1 MKKTRLYQI
10 MTAGIFCMLLCCSP
24 AVFSQVKIGNNPKSI
39 NKDAVV
45 EMESTNKGMLLPR
58 LALSS
63 TTNAAP
69 LSSFVQGMFVFN
81 TATAND
87 VTPGMYYSDG
97 VKWIKV
103 NASTASSTGVK
114 KSLEI
119 VSANGKTIFNTPEPI
134 TDINKISLYRNGV
147 MISFTINGAN
157 SIAAEVPSVVGDEIR
172 IIQLL

>member
-1 MKKTRLYQI
+1 MKKKGLYRV
-10 MTAGIFCMLLCCSP
+10 MTAGVFCMILCYSP
-24 AVFSQVKIGNNPKSI
+24 VAFGQVKIGNNPKSI
-39 NKDAVV
+39 NKDAVL

-58 LALSS
+58 LALSA

-103 NASTASSTGVK
+103 NVSTAASSSVK
-114 KSLEI
+114 KSL
-119 VSANGKTIFNTPEPI
+119 VTVTTNGQVIFNTPDVI

-147 MISFTINGAN
+147 MISFTINNAN

>member
-1 MKKTRLYQI
+1 MKKMRLYQI
-10 MTAGIFCMLLCCSP
+10 MTAGFICMLLCCSS
-24 AVFSQVKIGNNPKSI
+24 AVFAQVKIGNNPKSI

-58 LALSS
+58 LALNA
-63 TTNAAP
+63 TTNASP

-81 TATAND
+81 TVTAND

-97 VKWIKV
+97 IKWVKV
-103 NASTASSTGVK
+103 NASTTASSSVR
-114 KSLEI
+114 KSMET
-119 VSANGKTIFNTPEPI
+119 VSANGKVIFNTPEPI

-147 MISFTINGAN
+147 QISFTINNAS
-157 SIAAEVPSVVGDEIR
+157 SIVAEVASVAGDEIR

>member
-1 MKKTRLYQI
+1 MKKMRLYQI
-10 MTAGIFCMLLCCSP
+10 MTALFFCMLLCCSS
-24 AVFSQVKIGNNPKSI
+24 AVFAQVKIGNNPKSI

-58 LALSS
+58 IALNS
-63 TTNAAP
+63 TTSAAP

-81 TATAND
+81 TASAND

-103 NASTASSTGVK
+103 NASTVAGGGVRK
-114 KSLEI
+114 NQ
-119 VSANGKTIFNTPEPI
+119 VTVTTNGQTIFNTPEPI

-147 MISFTINGAN
+147 QISFAINGAN

>member
-1 MKKTRLYQI
+1 MKKSRLYQI
-10 MTAGIFCMLLCCSP
+10 MTALLFYMVLCYSP
-24 AVFSQVKIGNNPKSI
+24 AVFAQVKIGNNPKSI

-63 TTNAAP
+63 STDAAP

-87 VTPGMYYSDG
+87 VSQGMYYSDG
-97 VKWIKV
+97 TKWIKV
-103 NASTASSTGVK
+103 NASTTTIAGVK
-114 KSLEI
+114 KSLI
-119 VSANGKTIFNTPEPI
+119 TVVTNGQTIFNTPEAI

-147 MISFTINGAN
+147 MISFTINNAN
-157 SIAAEVPSVVGDEIR
+157 SIAAEVPSVTGDEIR

>member
-1 MKKTRLYQI
+1 MKKKALY
-10 MTAGIFCMLLCCSP
+10 MLSTAGFICIILCYTP
-24 AVFSQVKIGNNPKSI
+24 VVFGQVKIGNNPKLI

-63 TTNAAP
+63 TTNPAP

-81 TATAND
+81 TAAAND

-103 NASTASSTGVK
+103 SVSATSSAVK
-114 KSLEI
+114 KSLI
-119 VSANGKTIFNTPEPI
+119 MVTANGQTIFNTPDAI

-147 MISFTINGAN
+147 MISFTINSAN
-157 SIAAEVPSVVGDEIR
+157 SIAAEVPCVIGDEIR

>member
-1 MKKTRLYQI
+1 MKTNKLYQI
-10 MTAGIFCMLLCCSP
+10 ITAVFFCMALCYSP
-24 AVFSQVKIGNNPKSI
+24 AAFAQVKIGNNPKSI

-45 EMESTNKGMLLPR
+45 EMESTNKGLLLPR

-63 TTNAAP
+63 TGNAAP
-69 LSSFVQGMFVFN
+69 LTGFVQGMFVFN

-103 NASTASSTGVK
+103 NASIAAGAGVK
-114 KSLEI
+114 KSL
-119 VSANGKTIFNTPEPI
+119 VTVVTNGQTIFNTPDPV

-147 MISFTINGAN
+147 MISFTLNNTN
-157 SIAAEVPSVVGDEIR
+157 SIAAELPCVVGDEIR

>member
-1 MKKTRLYQI
+1 MKKKRLYQI
-10 MTAGIFCMLLCCSP
+10 MTAGIFCMIICYSP
-24 AVFSQVKIGNNPKSI
+24 AVFAQVKIGNNPKSI

-45 EMESTNKGMLLPR
+45 EMESTNKGLLLPR
-58 LALSS
+58 LALSA

-97 VKWIKV
+97 AKWIKV
-103 NASTASSTGVK
+103 NGSIAASAGVK
-114 KSLEI
+114 KSLI
-119 VSANGKTIFNTPEPI
+119 TVVTNGQTIFNTPEPI

-147 MISFTINGAN
+147 MISFTINNAN
-157 SIAAEVPSVVGDEIR
+157 SIAAEVSCVSGDEIR

>member
-1 MKKTRLYQI
+1 MKKNRLYQI
-10 MTAGIFCMLLCCSP
+10 MTAVVFCMVLCYSP
-24 AVFSQVKIGNNPKSI
+24 AAFAQVKIGNNPKSI
-39 NKDAVV
+39 SKDAVV

-58 LALSS
+58 LTLSS

-97 VKWIKV
+97 AKWIKV
-103 NASTASSTGVK
+103 NASTTASSSVI

-119 VSANGKTIFNTPEPI
+119 VSVNGKTIFNTPEPI

-147 MISFTINGAN
+147 MISFTINNAS

>member
-1 MKKTRLYQI
+1 MRKKGLYQI
-10 MTAGIFCMLLCCSP
+10 MTTGLFCMLLCYAPS
-24 AVFSQVKIGNNPKSI
+24 VFAQVKIGNNPRSI

-58 LALSS
+58 LTLSS
-63 TTNAAP
+63 TANATP
-69 LSSFVQGMFVFN
+69 LSSFVEGMFVFN

-97 VKWIKV
+97 AKWIRV
-103 NASTASSTGVK
+103 NASTAASAGVK
-114 KSLEI
+114 KILI
-119 VSANGKTIFNTPEPI
+119 TVITNGQTIFNTPEPI

-147 MISFTINGAN
+147 MISFTINNAN
-157 SIAAEVPSVVGDEIR
+157 SIAAEVASVIGDEIR

>member
-1 MKKTRLYQI
+1 
-10 MTAGIFCMLLCCSP
+10 MTAGFFCVLLCYSP
-24 AVFSQVKIGNNPKSI
+24 YAFAQVKVGNNPRSI

-45 EMESTNKGMLLPR
+45 EIESANKGLLLPR
-58 LALSS
+58 LTLSS

-69 LSSFVQGMFVFN
+69 LSAFVQGMFVFN

-103 NASTASSTGVK
+103 NAMTAASTGVK
-114 KSLEI
+114 KSMI
-119 VSANGKTIFNTPEPI
+119 TVSTNGQTIFNTPDPI

-147 MISFTINGAN
+147 MISFIINNVN
-157 SIAAEVPSVVGDEIR
+157 SIAAEVPSVIGDEIR

>member
-1 MKKTRLYQI
+1 MKKKGLYQI
-10 MTAGIFCMLLCCSP
+10 MTTGLFCMLLCYPPS
-24 AVFSQVKIGNNPKSI
+24 VFAQVKIGNNPRSI

-58 LALSS
+58 LTLSS
-63 TTNAAP
+63 TANATP
-69 LSSFVQGMFVFN
+69 LSSFVEGMFVFN

-97 VKWIKV
+97 AKWIRV
-103 NASTASSTGVK
+103 NASTAASAGVK
-114 KSLEI
+114 KILI
-119 VSANGKTIFNTPEPI
+119 TVITNGQTIFNTPEPI

-147 MISFTINGAN
+147 MISFTINNAN
-157 SIAAEVPSVVGDEIR
+157 SIAAEVASVIGDEIR

>member
-1 MKKTRLYQI
+1 MKKIRLYQI
-10 MTAGIFCMLLCCSP
+10 MTAGIFCMLLCCSS

-69 LSSFVQGMFVFN
+69 LSDFVQGMFVFN

-97 VKWIKV
+97 IKWIKV
-103 NASTASSTGVK
+103 NASTAASSNVK

-119 VSANGKTIFNTPEPI
+119 VNANGKTIFNTPDPI
-134 TDINKISLYRNGV
+134 ADINKISLYRNGV
-147 MISFTINGAN
+147 MISFTINSAN
-157 SIAAEVPSVVGDEIR
+157 TIAAEVPSVVGDEIR

>member
-1 MKKTRLYQI
+1 
-10 MTAGIFCMLLCCSP
+10 MLLCCSP

-45 EMESTNKGMLLPR
+45 EIESTNKGMLLPR
-58 LALSS
+58 LALNS

-103 NASTASSTGVK
+103 NVSTAAGTAVK

-119 VSANGKTIFNTPEPI
+119 VSANGKTIFNTPETI

-157 SIAAEVPSVVGDEIR
+157 AIVAEVPSVVGDEIR